1 MKGRLDRWGA
11 SLCEIG
17 HAGGG
22 SSPFGQGEGTTD
34 GKSSRTRPTDLLAVP
49 AGARRARISLNAE
62 RAPEIIPLHDESA
75 VEEKGLKGKAAKFY
89 PEAGQLFVN
98 MHYHSIAE
106 MRAQLELEYAHAP
119 EPEVMRRMAKELAE
133 RTMII
138 RVGRAVVYALAKQL
152 NQEWT
157 TEDMARAQSPESL
170 SIAADDFID
179 SLQNVR
185 RRMGI
190 ALRSLRHDAE
200 ESAA

>member
-1 MKGRLDRWGA
+1 
-11 SLCEIG
+11 
-17 HAGGG
+17 
-22 SSPFGQGEGTTD
+22 
-34 GKSSRTRPTDLLAVP
+34 LLAVP
-49 AGARRARISLNAE
+49 TGAKRARISLNAE

-75 VEEKGLKGKAAKFY
+75 IEEKGLKGKAAKFY

-98 MHYHSIAE
+98 MHYHSVTE
-106 MRAQLELEYAHAP
+106 MRAQLELEYAHAT
-119 EPEVMRRMAKELAE
+119 EPDAMRRMAKELAE

-138 RVGRAVVYALAKQL
+138 RIGRAVVYALAKQL

-179 SLQNVR
+179 GLQNVR

-190 ALRSLRHDAE
+190 ALRAVRHDTE
-200 ESAA
+200 ETAA

>member
-1 MKGRLDRWGA
+1 
-11 SLCEIG
+11 
-17 HAGGG
+17 
-22 SSPFGQGEGTTD
+22 
-34 GKSSRTRPTDLLAVP
+34 
-49 AGARRARISLNAE
+49 
-62 RAPEIIPLHDESA
+62 
-75 VEEKGLKGKAAKFY
+75 
-89 PEAGQLFVN
+89 

-106 MRAQLELEYAHAP
+106 MRTQLELEYAHAP
-119 EPEVMRRMAKELAE
+119 EPEAMRRMTKEFAE

-179 SLQNVR
+179 GLQNVR

-190 ALRSLRHDAE
+190 ALRAVRSEAPE
-200 ESAA
+200 GMPS